1 MKYHSSILEE
11 EKWSIDIDLCAD
23 FNAILWHRL
32 KNMGYTPSSA
42 KHSATEYFKV
52 KKLQIPQKK
61 RQACYSKEFSCPSGY
76 EAALSEFQSRVEN
89 GSDLTAFMT
98 TRRVNPNFN
107 DLLLND
113 WNIHHFHLTRRF
125 HPNGLA
131 KRSDYELFVY
141 FTDTTAYFLQV
152 YRHQKKHLFASQDLV
167 RILHDNWPELISNRK
182 LNDVLSLYPHAP
194 SDEEYDCLRKAHVLT
209 MVEVKPG
216 TVYFPLGGG
225 YASDGSSTDAV
236 RLSDHWHNL
245 LKRIEIEMVSKPK
258 ELISAIKTICENDEQ
273 AADVSFKLIAVSGQ
287 ELLLFEERNSIVM
300 QFFLN
305 TDRPARLCRPADLYP
320 SDI

>member
-61 RQACYSKEFSCPSGY
+61 RQACYSKEFSCPPGY

-89 GSDLTAFMT
+89 G
-98 TRRVNPNFN
+98 
-107 DLLLND
+107 
-113 WNIHHFHLTRRF
+113 
-125 HPNGLA
+125 
-131 KRSDYELFVY
+131 SDYELFVY

-273 AADVSFKLIAVSGQ
+273 AADMSFKLIAVSGQ